1 MQQGS
6 VKCIKAAILQT
17 LLAVQSHKRFRKPF
31 LSLKCVFRLSSLVA
45 SSEYSPIVDMKVV
58 LKESSLNLNSRHVL
72 PTPLSPMSNSLK
84 R

>member
-1 MQQGS
+1 MQLKS
-6 VKCIKAAILQT
+6 VKPSSHHDYCNKKSSVVYNLWIPGCIMSDSSRGAA
-17 LLAVQSHKRFRKPF
+17 AG
-31 LSLKCVFRLSSLVA
+31 
-45 SSEYSPIVDMKVV
+45 YSPIVDMKVV